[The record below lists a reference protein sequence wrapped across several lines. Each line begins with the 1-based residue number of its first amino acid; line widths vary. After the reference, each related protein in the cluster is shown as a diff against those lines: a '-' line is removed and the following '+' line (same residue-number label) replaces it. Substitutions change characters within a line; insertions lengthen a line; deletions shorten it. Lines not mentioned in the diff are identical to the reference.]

1 MGREWKDKCER
12 LLASA
17 QEKHQRALQDL
28 QEEKERVEDQ
38 LAAMEKKVGAKGA
51 LVRAYIPLESEPICV
66 GASRWSR
73 PPIASIG
80 RGFIYVLFSVLPAT
94 IHLGLPSMC

>member
-1 MGREWKDKCER
+1 MTLTLQVAEAEEEVGREWKDKCER

-38 LAAMEKKVGAKGA
+38 LAAMEKKVG
-51 LVRAYIPLESEPICV
+51 V
-66 GASRWSR
+66 
-73 PPIASIG
+73 
-80 RGFIYVLFSVLPAT
+80 
-94 IHLGLPSMC
+94 